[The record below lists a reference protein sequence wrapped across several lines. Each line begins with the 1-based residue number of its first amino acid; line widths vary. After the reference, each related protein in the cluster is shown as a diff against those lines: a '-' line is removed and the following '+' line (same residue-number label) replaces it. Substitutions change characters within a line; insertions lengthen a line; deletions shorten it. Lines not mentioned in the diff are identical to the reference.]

1 MKMNLGDQPARPVA
15 GRFSLPRRKLAL
27 LLALECLV
35 LLALADGFIA
45 WSGLD
50 MRILGGLLY
59 FQGADVEV
67 HGLSENDALHYEL
80 VPGTSAV
87 FGGGRKVTVN
97 ALGFRDPPRAAA
109 KPAGVKRIICLGSSN
124 TYGALVGDG
133 QTYPAQLERLL
144 NGRARGKY
152 EVWDAGVCAYTIP
165 QNLEAARRIMREYS
179 PDLLLF
185 QFNNLGRRT
194 FLLGQPFKG
203 FFDRDPGLY
212 FENLRYSW
220 PRRLNFLRRWRLF
233 RAVVFYANRVSLKKD
248 PTHDWNKCSAL
259 LAADVDA
266 FHKFYLENK
275 DKVPMAILVVPVP
288 GNRLAGA
295 FDDLG
300 IPVIRLAEKLPA
312 GHDAEYE
319 KIHPAAYVYRWYAAE
334 ILPALAG
341 LGLLPGEATSAA
353 RAERL

>member
-1 MKMNLGDQPARPVA
+1 MKMNSGDQPARPEA
-15 GRFSLPRRKLAL
+15 GRFSLSRHKLAL
-27 LLALECLV
+27 LLALECAV

-67 HGLSENDALHYEL
+67 HGLSENNILHYEL
-80 VPGTSAV
+80 VPGTAAG

-97 ALGFRDPPRAAA
+97 TLGFRDPPRSAA

-144 NGRARGKY
+144 NSRARGKY

-165 QNLEAARRIMREYS
+165 QNLEAARRIMKEYS

-194 FLLGQPFKG
+194 FLLGRPFKEY
-203 FFDRDPGLY
+203 FDRDPELY
-212 FENLRYSW
+212 FENLRFSW
-220 PRRLNFLRRWRLF
+220 PRGLNFLRHWRLF
-233 RAVVFYANRVSLKKD
+233 RAVVFYVNRLSLKKE
-248 PTHDWNKCSAL
+248 PGYDWNKCSAL
-259 LAADVDA
+259 LPEDVEA
-266 FHKFYLENK
+266 FRKFYLENK
-275 DKVPMAILVVPVP
+275 GKVPMAILVVPVP

-312 GHDAEYE
+312 GHDAEFE

-334 ILPALAG
+334 LLPALAG
-341 LGLLPGEATSAA
+341 LGLLPGEGTPASPA
-353 RAERL
+353 L